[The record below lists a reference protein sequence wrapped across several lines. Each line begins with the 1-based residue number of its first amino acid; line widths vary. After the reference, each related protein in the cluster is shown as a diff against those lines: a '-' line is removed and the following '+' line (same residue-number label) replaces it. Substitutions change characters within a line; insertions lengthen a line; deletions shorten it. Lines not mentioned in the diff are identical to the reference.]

1 MAPSA
6 ASTLAVVI
14 IVNLLS
20 KAQPGDVFFSSTLG
34 LLLGG
39 ALGNVLTAWQG
50 ADTEALRQHAHRLR
64 GAAASVGCLALSSAA
79 LDLMHD
85 SRPAVLVGGGE
96 MELLH
101 RLTGRSLA
109 ALAELAASPVQPQA
123 MPVPPKPQ

>member
-1 MAPSA
+1 MAA
-6 ASTLAVVI
+6 DLLDKGYLADMRQWI
-14 IVNLLS
+14 GEGAFALLV
-20 KAQPGDVFFSSTLG
+20 AQAPDH
-34 LLLGG
+34 LGG